1 MWIGTNEFD
10 HGILALLKQ
19 QQERPEKFKPEWGFE
34 P

>member
-1 MWIGTNEFD
+1 MNEYD

-19 QQERPEKFKPEWGFE
+19 QRERPEKFKPEWGFE